1 MNDGSEKTG
10 SVHALSAAIAGP
22 QSPSHVRYGVMGLL
36 CVLAF
41 ITYFDRVGIA
51 QAQDLIMHDLGL
63 SKVEW
68 GWILGAF
75 WLAYAIFEIPSGW
88 LGDRYG
94 ARGTLTRVVLAWSLF
109 TSLTGSATGFV
120 TLISFRFIF
129 GAGEAGAFPN
139 MARIQAAWLP
149 PSARSTAGGLLWL
162 CARWGGAFSPA
173 LVVGLLAVFSSG
185 LWHRL
190 TGNSWLGHV
199 APWRL
204 MFVSSGVLGL
214 FWIAIFFFWFR
225 DNPAHKRGVN
235 AAELELIRE
244 GRSKADLA
252 AHHHTFPGMWKA
264 LFSSRTLW
272 LIAGVY
278 ICGSFGWSFFV
289 SWIPSYFKERH
300 KLDMKASFVLTG
312 LPMFWGGISC
322 LLGGMLSN
330 FLVKR
335 TGRKRL
341 FRAVFP
347 IVGDTTAGICM
358 FFIPFAKTPTQA
370 TILLCL
376 ASAGHDLGQ
385 PINWATI
392 VDVGG
397 RFAGTAFGFINMV
410 GNIGNTVQPPLGG
423 WIIEHFGWN
432 TLFVVYSIV
441 FVTGA
446 SMWFFINPNRRFYRE
461 EDETPGQGFEVVLD
475 K

>member
-1 MNDGSEKTG
+1 MSTSSPTPNPIP
-10 SVHALSAAIAGP
+10 SAAVLPPPA
-22 QSPSHVRYGVMGLL
+22 QSPSHVRYVVMTFL

-63 SKVEW
+63 SKVQW
-68 GWILGAF
+68 GWVLGLF
-75 WLAYAIFEIPSGW
+75 WAAYAIFEIPSGW

-109 TSLTGSATGFV
+109 TALTGSAMGFIS
-120 TLISFRFIF
+120 LILFRFIF

-139 MARIQAAWLP
+139 MARIQSAWLP

-162 CARWGGAFSPA
+162 FARWGGAFSPA
-173 LVVGLLAVFSSG
+173 LVVGLLAVFSTDW
-185 LWHRL
+185 WHHL
-190 TGNSWLGHV
+190 IAGTWLVRV

-204 MFVSSGVLGL
+204 MFITSGLTGL
-214 FWIAIFFFWFR
+214 VWIAVFFFWFR
-225 DNPAHKRGVN
+225 DNPAHKKSVN
-235 AAELELIRE
+235 QAELNLIRE
-244 GRSKADLA
+244 GRSDAELA

-264 LFSSRTLW
+264 LFSSKTLW
-272 LIAGVY
+272 LIACVY

-289 SWIPSYFKERH
+289 SWIPSYFKEKH
-300 KLDMKASFVLTG
+300 KLDMKASFIMTG
-312 LPMFWGGISC
+312 LPMFCGGISC

-330 FLVKR
+330 YLVNR

-347 IVGDTTAGICM
+347 IAGDMTAGICM
-358 FFIPFAKTPTQA
+358 FCIPFCKTPTQA
-370 TILLCL
+370 TVLLCL
-376 ASAGHDLGQ
+376 ASAGHDFGQ

-410 GNIGNTVQPPLGG
+410 GNIGNTIQPPIGG
-423 WIIEHFGWN
+423 WIQVHFGWN
-432 TLFVVYSIV
+432 TLFFTYAFV
-441 FVTGA
+441 FATGA
-446 SMWFFINPNRRFYRE
+446 SLWFFIDPRRRFYRE
-461 EDETPGQGFEVVLD
+461 DDPPIQRGFEVVVD
-475 K
+475 R